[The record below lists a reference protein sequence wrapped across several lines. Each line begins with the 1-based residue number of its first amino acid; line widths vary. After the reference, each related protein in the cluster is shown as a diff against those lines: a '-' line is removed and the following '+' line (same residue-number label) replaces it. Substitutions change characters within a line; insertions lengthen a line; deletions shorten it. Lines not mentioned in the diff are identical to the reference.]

1 VPEIVPIGVWGGT
14 QNGWP
19 QMDLPAEAIW
29 VHHTVTNPTDDP
41 YADFRVVDRIG
52 LNQGHGG
59 ISYSWIIHPDGTIGE
74 GQGVARGAHTGGRG
88 CNNSP
93 WGWNPCSFG
102 VSFVGNYND
111 LEPSEASIRSFQFL
125 HQHLINEGL
134 LGERYSIAGHRDAPG
149 NATACPGNNLEAA
162 LPVLREPY
170 QPTPEPED
178 EVANMYVTKAGE
190 PGLGI
195 WVTDGVWKRHVGP
208 DEWAFIQY
216 VSPDKARTVEI
227 TAAWWDSMPTART
240 PNSQTAPI
248 DLMAVAKAVNDD
260 AARRLAG

>member
-1 VPEIVPIGVWGGT
+1 
-14 QNGWP
+14 
-19 QMDLPAEAIW
+19 
-29 VHHTVTNPTDDP
+29 
-41 YADFRVVDRIG
+41 
-52 LNQGHGG
+52 
-59 ISYSWIIHPDGTIGE
+59 
-74 GQGVARGAHTGGRG
+74 
-88 CNNSP
+88 
-93 WGWNPCSFG
+93 

-216 VSPDKARTVEI
+216 VSPDKAKTVEI